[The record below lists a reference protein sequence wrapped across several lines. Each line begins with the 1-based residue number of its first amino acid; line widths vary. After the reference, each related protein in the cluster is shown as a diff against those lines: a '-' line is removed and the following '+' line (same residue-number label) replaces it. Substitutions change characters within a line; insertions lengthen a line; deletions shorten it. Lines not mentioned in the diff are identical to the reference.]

1 MKIFRIANNNIL
13 EQSVATIIQNSKNEV
28 LILKRGSS
36 APWMPNKWNLP
47 GGGVEDNESL
57 EQAAIRE
64 CQEET
69 GISIGGLTKIN
80 ENVDM
85 NDNFQITIFHSKIKG
100 SNVNMNFESSDYA
113 WVDKN
118 TYQPYDYVPYVKSAI
133 SKVIGM

>member
-1 MKIFRIANNNIL
+1 MKIYRIANDNIL

-47 GGGVEDNESL
+47 GGGVDNDESL

-69 GISIGGLTKIN
+69 GISIGGLTKISENIDTN
-80 ENVDM
+80 EN
-85 NDNFQITIFHSKIKG
+85 FKITIFYTQIKYT
-100 SNVNMNFESSDYA
+100 NVNINFESSDYA

-118 TYQPYDYVPYVKSAI
+118 TYQSYDYVPYVKSAI
-133 SKVIGM
+133 SKVLDI